1 LITESRKSSGFQ
13 CRHKTVRERRE
24 KLWIAN
30 LRRLPCFEQLVKKVV
45 EGQSVTS
52 VTKWLHGL
60 GVAGETRSY
69 HTLGQYVTALSI
81 RVKRNV
87 AQVERKDV
95 TPLAFKMVMQ
105 EFEAQDDSVLDDDPE
120 MSQKNVTRIWKV
132 VSDAVRKLESET
144 MLKYCF
150 MVQLARVTRIEEL
163 EERTGLPYPGM
174 DKAVR
179 VLKEIAAEVRK
190 VEVGEQYLK
199 GKLSLPN
206 PELPHAVPS
215 PEADDLTRRTCEL

>member
-1 LITESRKSSGFQ
+1 M
-13 CRHKTVRERRE
+13 
-24 KLWIAN
+24 
-30 LRRLPCFEQLVKKVV
+30 
-45 EGQSVTS
+45 
-52 VTKWLHGL
+52 
-60 GVAGETRSY
+60 
-69 HTLGQYVTALSI
+69 
-81 RVKRNV
+81 
-87 AQVERKDV
+87 

-144 MLKYCF
+144 MLKYSF

-215 PEADDLTRRTCEL
+215 PEADDLTRRTSEL